1 MHLRVVTMNELPYT
15 GIGEQGALAEVDWD
29 DFRVFLEVV
38 RTGSFN
44 RAASRLKM
52 TQPTVSRRLV
62 RLEAALGVRL
72 FDRDRRG
79 PRLTHEGQRIFTDAS
94 AAQAALSRAANQAS
108 GTSGR
113 IEGNCSVFMGDG
125 VACYW
130 MTRFLNPFFARH
142 PNIELKLFG
151 AFDTP
156 GDKREIFDL
165 YVHYY
170 EPAESDPVAVKLG
183 SMHFLPFAS
192 REYLRLHGVPRNIDD
207 LGRHKLL
214 DLSAYLADMGSWS
227 SWSRDDAGKHTT
239 LFTNLSACL
248 GEAVRCGAGIALL
261 PTYATLV
268 DDTFV
273 PLDIG
278 IRFQTPIFVSYQRDA
293 AKKWPVRATIDFL
306 RNHVFD
312 RKNMPWFRDAYAA
325 PAEDWN
331 KRLLTLLQEAAEPDG
346 PRELAHRRRA
356 TGTPPR

>member
-1 MHLRVVTMNELPYT
+1 
-15 GIGEQGALAEVDWD
+15 
-29 DFRVFLEVV
+29 
-38 RTGSFN
+38 
-44 RAASRLKM
+44 
-52 TQPTVSRRLV
+52 
-62 RLEAALGVRL
+62 
-72 FDRDRRG
+72 
-79 PRLTHEGQRIFTDAS
+79 
-94 AAQAALSRAANQAS
+94 
-108 GTSGR
+108 
-113 IEGNCSVFMGDG
+113 MGDG

-156 GDKREIFDL
+156 ADKREIFDL
-165 YVHYY
+165 HVHYY
-170 EPAESDPVAVKLG
+170 EPAESEPVAVKLG

-227 SWSRDDAGKHTT
+227 SWSRDDAGKHTV

-261 PTYATLV
+261 ADLRAAGGRRVRAARYRH
-268 DDTFV
+268 
-273 PLDIG
+273 PL
-278 IRFQTPIFVSYQRDA
+278 SDA
-293 AKKWPVRATIDFL
+293 HFRQLSARRAKKWPVRATIDFL